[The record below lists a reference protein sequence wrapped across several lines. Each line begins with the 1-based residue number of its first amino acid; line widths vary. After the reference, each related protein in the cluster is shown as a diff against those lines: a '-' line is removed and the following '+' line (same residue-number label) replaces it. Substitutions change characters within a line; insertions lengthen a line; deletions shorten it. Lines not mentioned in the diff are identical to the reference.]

1 MPVGTVPPV
10 LLWTVGQS
18 PQVPR
23 GSLGDRGTA
32 RTLTTMNRLGT
43 ALLAAVEAIVTVGV
57 GVGIA
62 LVPLTLLW
70 GFEYGLQIDW
80 DVFWKAAGSVWL
92 VGHGVDVTFRLG
104 SDVAGA
110 SGVDGAAD
118 PIHVTLAALGFA
130 IVTAWLGGRAG
141 RRFAETEHRTT
152 GLLVGTAAVALLG
165 LAVALSSTSAASD
178 PVVWQ
183 AVVLPALWFAVPA
196 LVTSE
201 VCRVRRGLPAAPL
214 TRRVLDQVD
223 RIPALWRTV
232 AGFALRAGTAVTAVV
247 VAAAGIVVAF
257 LLVTSFA
264 EVIALYERSHAG
276 VVGGIA
282 LTVGQLA
289 FLPDFVG
296 WAVAWLVGPGFA
308 IGTGSSVSPIGT
320 SLGPIPGVPVF
331 GALPASGHTFGLLG
345 VLVPVVAGFVVGG
358 LMRPALVRAL
368 GHEDTP
374 LRRALAGVATGV
386 VAGVLTGVATGLTSG
401 SLGPGRL
408 AEAGPNG
415 LLVGLF
421 AALEVGLPAAVALA
435 VGSDLVRMPERSWG
449 RERWVE
455 AEDAA
460 ADDAATAD
468 DAAARAAAEVAA
480 DDARAGS
487 LVAALDEAG
496 AGHVPATHRFTVHE
510 AHDSATHATPASAA
524 AAHRG
529 DDQPTE
535 TIEDD
540 EPASTPTAAAR
551 TDRARGTD
559 EPAGGSTDRRAPA
572 SVSAP
577 EPGGAPVAGRA
588 PAAEPD
594 DVPLPD
600 WARTDAVAAERVA
613 PAPTPGTQPAR
624 SGTSSLRDRLRSAA
638 GDVRARAG
646 ELRDRVGGP
655 AHRPS
660 HDPSGQSQQSQQ
672 SRQSGRSER
681 DETLPH
687 APGTEQQP
695 AFPWSTEE
703 FVAGRDD
710 ADGVRDAAGTEASRG
725 ERAAPGSAAPAPTG
739 SGSRWDQTDQIAED
753 ELPWWRRPKHD
764 A

>member
-23 GSLGDRGTA
+23 GSLGDRRTA

-110 SGVDGAAD
+110 SGVEGAAD

-130 IVTAWLGGRAG
+130 VVTAWLGGRAG

-165 LAVALSSTSAASD
+165 LAIALSSTSAASD

-201 VCRVRRGLPAAPL
+201 VCRVRRGLPADPL
-214 TRRVLDQVD
+214 TRWVFDRVE
-223 RIPALWRTV
+223 RIPLLWRTV

-247 VAAAGIVVAF
+247 VAAAGVVVAF

-368 GHEDTP
+368 GDGDTP

-386 VAGVLTGVATGLTSG
+386 VAGVLTGVATGLTAG

-415 LLVGLF
+415 LLVGLL

-435 VGSDLVRMPERSWG
+435 VGSDLVRLPERPWG
-449 RERWVE
+449 RDRWVE
-455 AEDAA
+455 AED
-460 ADDAATAD
+460 DDAAE
-468 DAAARAAAEVAA
+468 AAAE
-480 DDARAGS
+480 DARAGS

-496 AGHVPATHRFTVHE
+496 AGHAGGTHRFTVRE
-510 AHDSATHATPASAA
+510 AHDSATHATPSTATGSHPA
-524 AAHRG
+524 

-535 TIEDD
+535 AIADD
-540 EPASTPTAAAR
+540 EPASTPAVVSEVDRTPEVDRAHAADRTPEEPEAAPAAASEA
-551 TDRARGTD
+551 D
-559 EPAGGSTDRRAPA
+559 RAPA
-572 SVSAP
+572 P
-577 EPGGAPVAGRA
+577 
-588 PAAEPD
+588 EPD
-594 DVPLPD
+594 DVALPD

-613 PAPTPGTQPAR
+613 PVPTAQPAR
-624 SGTSSLRDRLRSAA
+624 SGISGLRDRLRGAA
-638 GDVRARAG
+638 DDVRARAG
-646 ELRDRVGGP
+646 ELRDRVGSAP
-655 AHRPS
+655 ARHPS
-660 HDPSGQSQQSQQ
+660 EHPAE
-672 SRQSGRSER
+672 RSAR

-710 ADGVRDAAGTEASRG
+710 ADGPDDAEGGIG
-725 ERAAPGSAAPAPTG
+725 ERAASEPATSAP
-739 SGSRWDQTDQIAED
+739 RWDQTDQIAED

>member
-1 MPVGTVPPV
+1 
-10 LLWTVGQS
+10 
-18 PQVPR
+18 
-23 GSLGDRGTA
+23 
-32 RTLTTMNRLGT
+32 MNRLGT

-57 GVGIA
+57 GLGIA

-110 SGVDGAAD
+110 SGVAGAAD

-130 IVTAWLGGRAG
+130 VVTAWLGGRAG

-165 LAVALSSTSAASD
+165 LAVALSSTSAATD

-201 VCRVRRGLPAAPL
+201 VCRVRRGLPADRL
-214 TRRVLDQVD
+214 TQLVLDQAD
-223 RIPALWRTV
+223 RVPVLWRV
-232 AGFALRAGTAVTAVV
+232 VVGFAFRAGTAVTAVV
-247 VAAAGIVVAF
+247 VAAAGVVVA
-257 LLVTSFA
+257 LLLLTSFA

-276 VVGGIA
+276 VIGGIA

-289 FLPDFVG
+289 FLPDLVG

-308 IGTGSSVSPIGT
+308 IGAGSSVSPIGT
-320 SLGPIPGVPVF
+320 TLGPIPGIPVF

-345 VLVPVVAGFVVGG
+345 VLVPVVAGFVVAG

-368 GHEDTP
+368 GTDDSP
-374 LRRALAGVATGV
+374 LRRAAAGVATGV
-386 VAGVLTGVATGLTSG
+386 VAGVLTGVATALTSG

-408 AEAGPNG
+408 AEAGPDGFAVG
-415 LLVGLF
+415 LL

-435 VGSDLVRMPERSWG
+435 VGSDLVRLPERSWG
-449 RERWVE
+449 RERWIE
-455 AEDAA
+455 ADADADAA
-460 ADDAATAD
+460 A
-468 DAAARAAAEVAA
+468 E
-480 DDARAGS
+480 DARAGS
-487 LVAALDEAG
+487 LVAALDDAG
-496 AGHVPATHRFTVHE
+496 AGRPTATHRFTVAE
-510 AHDSATHATPASAA
+510 AHDSSTRATAPTSADGPPA
-524 AAHRG
+524 G
-529 DDQPTE
+529 DDHPTE
-535 TIEDD
+535 PIVDAERPLQHESGARAADD
-540 EPASTPTAAAR
+540 TRTASDTRAAIPTP
-551 TDRARGTD
+551 DRDHDGERDGGPDDAHGGASEGKDDDRSRG
-559 EPAGGSTDRRAPA
+559 PVADR
-572 SVSAP
+572 
-577 EPGGAPVAGRA
+577 GAPV
-588 PAAEPD
+588 AEPD

-613 PAPTPGTQPAR
+613 PVSSPPVRGGI
-624 SGTSSLRDRLRSAA
+624 SGLRERLRDAA

-646 ELRDRVGGP
+646 DLRDRVGGAGSGGTAQDARRP
-655 AHRPS
+655 A
-660 HDPSGQSQQSQQ
+660 
-672 SRQSGRSER
+672 

-710 ADGVRDAAGTEASRG
+710 VDDPAGNPDEPRTERTADRG
-725 ERAAPGSAAPAPTG
+725 PGA
-739 SGSRWDQTDQIAED
+739 RWDQTDQIAED

>member
-1 MPVGTVPPV
+1 
-10 LLWTVGQS
+10 
-18 PQVPR
+18 
-23 GSLGDRGTA
+23 
-32 RTLTTMNRLGT
+32 MNRLGT
-43 ALLAAVEAIVTVGV
+43 ALLAAVEAIGTVGV
-57 GVGIA
+57 GLGIA

-70 GFEYGLQIDW
+70 GFEYGLQVDW

-104 SDVAGA
+104 ADAAGA
-110 SGVDGAAD
+110 TGVDGAGA

-130 IVTAWLGGRAG
+130 VVTAWLGGRAG

-165 LAVALSSTSAASD
+165 LAVALSSTSAATD

-201 VCRVRRGLPAAPL
+201 VCRVRRGLPADPL
-214 TRRVLDQVD
+214 ARLLLDQLD
-223 RIPALWRTV
+223 RVPSLWRST
-232 AGFALRAGTAVTAVV
+232 AAFALRAGTAVTAVV
-247 VAAAGIVVAF
+247 VAAAGVVVAF

-276 VVGGIA
+276 VIGGIA

-289 FLPDFVG
+289 FLPDLVG

-308 IGTGSSVSPIGT
+308 IGTGSSVAPTGT
-320 SLGPIPGVPVF
+320 VLGPIPGIPVF

-345 VLVPVVAGFVVGG
+345 VLVPVVAGFVVAG
-358 LMRPALVRAL
+358 LMRPRLVRAL
-368 GHEDTP
+368 GAADSP
-374 LRRALAGVATGV
+374 LHRALAGVATGV
-386 VAGVLTGVATGLTSG
+386 VAGLLTGVATALTAG
-401 SLGPGRL
+401 SFGPGRL
-408 AEAGPNG
+408 AEAGPDG
-415 LLVGLF
+415 LLVGAL

-435 VGSDLVRMPERSWG
+435 VGSDLVRLPERSWG

-455 AEDAA
+455 ADQDAA
-460 ADDAATAD
+460 A
-468 DAAARAAAEVAA
+468 E
-480 DDARAGS
+480 DARVGS

-496 AGHVPATHRFTVHE
+496 AGRTTGTHRFVVEE
-510 AHDSATHATPASAA
+510 AHDSSTSAADASADAPAPAPASDDHPTEPIGDDDDRRDDDRRDDDHDRDHDRNRDRDRDSARVGDAGRDRRTPASAPEP
-524 AAHRG
+524 
-529 DDQPTE
+529 DDADRAPR
-535 TIEDD
+535 
-540 EPASTPTAAAR
+540 TPR
-551 TDRARGTD
+551 TDRG
-559 EPAGGSTDRRAPA
+559 
-572 SVSAP
+572 AP
-577 EPGGAPVAGRA
+577 E
-588 PAAEPD
+588 AEPD
-594 DVPLPD
+594 DVSLPD

-613 PAPTPGTQPAR
+613 PTPAPPVRGGI
-624 SGTSSLRDRLRSAA
+624 SGLRDRLRDAA

-646 ELRDRVGGP
+646 DLRDRVGGVGG
-655 AHRPS
+655 AAS
-660 HDPSGQSQQSQQ
+660 GAGHDGHDGP
-672 SRQSGRSER
+672 RAA

-710 ADGVRDAAGTEASRG
+710 VDDPDVAAATGATGATAR
-725 ERAAPGSAAPAPTG
+725 ERTTPTG
-739 SGSRWDQTDQIAED
+739 TGTRWDQTDQIAED

-764 A
+764 ADR

>member
-1 MPVGTVPPV
+1 
-10 LLWTVGQS
+10 
-18 PQVPR
+18 
-23 GSLGDRGTA
+23 
-32 RTLTTMNRLGT
+32 MNRLGT

-110 SGVDGAAD
+110 SGVQGAAD

-130 IVTAWLGGRAG
+130 VVTAWLGGRAG

-201 VCRVRRGLPAAPL
+201 VCRVRRGLPADPL

-223 RIPALWRTV
+223 RIPVLWRTV
-232 AGFALRAGTAVTAVV
+232 AAFALRAGTAVTAVV
-247 VAAAGIVVAF
+247 VAAAGVVVAF

-276 VVGGIA
+276 IVGGIA

-368 GHEDTP
+368 GADDTP

-386 VAGVLTGVATGLTSG
+386 VAGLLTGVATGLTSG

-408 AEAGPNG
+408 AEAGPDG
-415 LLVGLF
+415 LLVGLL

-435 VGSDLVRMPERSWG
+435 VGSDLVRLPERSWR

-455 AEDAA
+455 AGDGAA
-460 ADDAATAD
+460 PDDST
-468 DAAARAAAEVAA
+468 ARAAAEAAA
-480 DDARAGS
+480 DDVRAGS

-496 AGHVPATHRFTVHE
+496 AGRSSAPHRFTVTE
-510 AHDSATHATPASAA
+510 AHDSVTHATASSAA
-524 AAHRG
+524 GSHHG

-535 TIEDD
+535 TITDD
-540 EPASTPTAAAR
+540 EPSTAAAAADSPTPTPAPR
-551 TDRARGTD
+551 TDRAPAAD
-559 EPAGGSTDRRAPA
+559 EPARRAAAP
-572 SVSAP
+572 SVSEP
-577 EPGGAPVAGRA
+577 EREQQREPERDRVPV
-588 PAAEPD
+588 AEPD

-613 PAPTPGTQPAR
+613 PGPAPRAQPSR
-624 SGTSSLRDRLRSAA
+624 GGVSGLRDRLRGAA

-646 ELRDRVGGP
+646 ELRDRVGS
-655 AHRPS
+655 S
-660 HDPSGQSQQSQQ
+660 HAPHSSND
-672 SRQSGRSER
+672 RSER

-710 ADGVRDAAGTEASRG
+710 ADGSRDAEDTRRARTAST
-725 ERAAPGSAAPAPTG
+725 PTG
-739 SGSRWDQTDQIAED
+739 AGAPWDQTDQIAED

>member
-1 MPVGTVPPV
+1 
-10 LLWTVGQS
+10 
-18 PQVPR
+18 
-23 GSLGDRGTA
+23 
-32 RTLTTMNRLGT
+32 MNRLGT

-110 SGVDGAAD
+110 SGVEGAAD

-130 IVTAWLGGRAG
+130 VVTAWLGGRAG
-141 RRFAETEHRTT
+141 RRFAETEHRAT

-165 LAVALSSTSAASD
+165 LAVALSSTSAATD

-201 VCRVRRGLPAAPL
+201 VCRVRRGLPADPL

-232 AGFALRAGTAVTAVV
+232 AGFAFRAGTAVTAVV
-247 VAAAGIVVAF
+247 VAAAGVVVAF

-276 VVGGIA
+276 VIGGIA

-308 IGTGSSVSPIGT
+308 IGTGSSVSPVGT

-368 GHEDTP
+368 GDDDSP

-386 VAGVLTGVATGLTSG
+386 VAGVLTGVATGLTAG

-408 AEAGPNG
+408 AEAGPDG
-415 LLVGLF
+415 LLVGLL

-435 VGSDLVRMPERSWG
+435 VGSDLVRLPERPWG
-449 RERWVE
+449 REHWVE
-455 AEDAA
+455 AEGNAA
-460 ADDAATAD
+460 ADA
-468 DAAARAAAEVAA
+468 AA

-496 AGHVPATHRFTVHE
+496 AGRASATHRFTVHE
-510 AHDSATHATPASAA
+510 AHESATHADPSSVTGSRP
-524 AAHRG
+524 G
-529 DDQPTE
+529 DVQPTE
-535 TIEDD
+535 TIADD
-540 EPASTPTAAAR
+540 EHAAAPATAATTEGGPAR
-551 TDRARGTD
+551 
-559 EPAGGSTDRRAPA
+559 SSVQDRRAVPDRGA
-572 SVSAP
+572 EP
-577 EPGGAPVAGRA
+577 EPERLGGGDRAHEHEHEHEHVAPSAVSGRA
-588 PAAEPD
+588 VVEEPD

-600 WARTDAVAAERVA
+600 WARTDAVAAERVTPS
-613 PAPTPGTQPAR
+613 PATPPAR
-624 SGTSSLRDRLRSAA
+624 SGISGLRDRLRGAA

-646 ELRDRVGGP
+646 ELRDRVGGAAGHHQ
-655 AHRPS
+655 AHHQTER
-660 HDPSGQSQQSQQ
+660 SG
-672 SRQSGRSER
+672 R

-687 APGTEQQP
+687 APGSEQQP

-710 ADGVRDAAGTEASRG
+710 VDQTAGDEETPGTGKPTAAGQD
-725 ERAAPGSAAPAPTG
+725 PP
-739 SGSRWDQTDQIAED
+739 RWDQTDQIAED

>member
-10 LLWTVGQS
+10 MLWTVGQS

-70 GFEYGLQIDW
+70 GFEYGLQVDW

-92 VGHGVDVTFRLG
+92 VGHGVDVTFHLG
-104 SDVAGA
+104 TATAGA
-110 SGVDGAAD
+110 SGIVGAGD

-130 IVTAWLGGRAG
+130 VVTAWLGGRAG

-152 GLLVGTAAVALLG
+152 GLLVGTAGVALLG
-165 LAVALSSTSAASD
+165 LAIAFSSTSAATD

-183 AVVLPALWFAVPA
+183 AIVFPALWFAVPA
-196 LVTSE
+196 LVTAE
-201 VCRVRRGLPAAPL
+201 VCRIRRGLPADPL
-214 TRRVLDQVD
+214 TARLLDQVG
-223 RIPALWRTV
+223 RVPVLWRTT

-247 VAAAGIVVAF
+247 VAAAGVVVAL

-276 VVGGIA
+276 VIGGIA

-289 FLPDFVG
+289 FLPDLVG

-308 IGTGSSVSPIGT
+308 IGTGSNVSPIGT
-320 SLGPIPGVPVF
+320 VLGPIPGIPVF

-345 VLVPVVAGFVVGG
+345 VLVPVVAGFVVAG
-358 LMRPALVRAL
+358 LMRPGLVRAL
-368 GHEDTP
+368 GSADSP
-374 LRRALAGVATGV
+374 LRRALAGAATGV
-386 VAGVLTGVATGLTSG
+386 VAGVLTGVATALTSG

-408 AEAGPNG
+408 TQAGPDG
-415 LLVGLF
+415 LLVGVF
-421 AALEVGLPAAVALA
+421 AALEVGVPAAVALA
-435 VGSDLVRMPERSWG
+435 VGSDLVRLPERSRG
-449 RERWVE
+449 RERWIE
-455 AEDAA
+455 ADED
-460 ADDAATAD
+460 
-468 DAAARAAAEVAA
+468 AA

-496 AGHVPATHRFTVHE
+496 AGRASASHRFTVEE
-510 AHDSATHATPASAA
+510 AHDSSTRAAVPSSGAA
-524 AAHRG
+524 AAAS
-529 DDQPTE
+529 DDHPTE
-535 TIEDD
+535 PITDTD
-540 EPASTPTAAAR
+540 TDAAHDGGREPVASQK
-551 TDRARGTD
+551 
-559 EPAGGSTDRRAPA
+559 
-572 SVSAP
+572 P
-577 EPGGAPVAGRA
+577 EPEPELEHEHEPVVARRT
-588 PAAEPD
+588 PVAEPD

-613 PAPTPGTQPAR
+613 PAPAAPAR
-624 SGTSSLRDRLRSAA
+624 SGISGLRDRLRGAA
-638 GDVRARAG
+638 DDVRARAG
-646 ELRDRVGGP
+646 DLRDRAGDLRDRVGGTGAGGTRDDGPRP
-655 AHRPS
+655 A
-660 HDPSGQSQQSQQ
+660 
-672 SRQSGRSER
+672 

-710 ADGVRDAAGTEASRG
+710 ADEPTPATS
-725 ERAAPGSAAPAPTG
+725 APAAPA
-739 SGSRWDQTDQIAED
+739 SGGTRWDQTDQIAED

>member
-1 MPVGTVPPV
+1 
-10 LLWTVGQS
+10 
-18 PQVPR
+18 
-23 GSLGDRGTA
+23 
-32 RTLTTMNRLGT
+32 MNRLGT

-104 SDVAGA
+104 ADVAA
-110 SGVDGAAD
+110 SSGVDGAGD

-130 IVTAWLGGRAG
+130 VVTAWLGGRAG

-165 LAVALSSTSAASD
+165 LAIALSSTSAATD

-201 VCRVRRGLPAAPL
+201 VCRRRRGLPADPL
-214 TRRVLDQVD
+214 AQRVLGQVD
-223 RIPALWRTV
+223 RIPAPWRTV

-247 VAAAGIVVAF
+247 VAAAGVVVA
-257 LLVTSFA
+257 LLLFTSFA

-320 SLGPIPGVPVF
+320 ALGPIPGVPVF

-358 LMRPALVRAL
+358 LVRPALVRAL
-368 GHEDTP
+368 GDDDSP
-374 LRRALAGVATGV
+374 LRRALAGVASGV

-408 AEAGPNG
+408 ADAGPNG
-415 LLVGLF
+415 LVVGLL
-421 AALEVGLPAAVALA
+421 AALEVGLPAAIALA
-435 VGSDLVRMPERSWG
+435 LGSDLVRLPERSWG
-449 RERWVE
+449 RERWID
-455 AEDAA
+455 AED
-460 ADDAATAD
+460 DP
-468 DAAARAAAEVAA
+468 AARAAAE
-480 DDARAGS
+480 DARAGS

-496 AGHVPATHRFTVHE
+496 AGRASGTHRFTVHE
-510 AHDSATHATPASAA
+510 AQDSVTHANTPSTTASHA
-524 AAHRG
+524 G

-535 TIEDD
+535 SIVDD
-540 EPASTPTAAAR
+540 EPAAASR
-551 TDRARGTD
+551 PDRA
-559 EPAGGSTDRRAPA
+559 PSADRRVLPEDQTAPEHDPAPERAHTAPPAAPA
-572 SVSAP
+572 
-577 EPGGAPVAGRA
+577 RA
-588 PAAEPD
+588 LVEEPD
-594 DVPLPD
+594 DVALPD
-600 WARTDAVAAERVA
+600 WARTDAVAAERVVPTTTA
-613 PAPTPGTQPAR
+613 PPAR
-624 SGTSSLRDRLRSAA
+624 GGISGLRDRLRGAA

-646 ELRDRVGGP
+646 DLRDRVGG
-655 AHRPS
+655 AVH
-660 HDPSGQSQQSQQ
+660 HGGQLP
-672 SRQSGRSER
+672 ER

-710 ADGVRDAAGTEASRG
+710 VDETAGDGETTPSTGRSTAAAQDA
-725 ERAAPGSAAPAPTG
+725 P
-739 SGSRWDQTDQIAED
+739 RWDQTDQIAED